1 MRALVTL
8 FFFWGLGTLGL
19 TGCASGPCAAEKLPN
34 QGRTQTSEEL
44 YRFVQYAAKHEC
56 WSELYDHLSAR
67 TRDEHS
73 YIKIRPWIG
82 SLEAEEPW
90 EYKIV
95 DVLAKGTFV
104 EVFPGGPQGQE
115 LIMVSYQEPGRPELL
130 AQILSVEDTEDGRK
144 VRRLG
149 LQEQYDQKL
158 PISQLPGEEAG
169 GD

>member
-1 MRALVTL
+1 MRRVVTL
-8 FFFWGLGTLGL
+8 LFSFLLGASLS
-19 TGCASGPCAAEKLPN
+19 GCASGPCSSEQLPH
-34 QGRTQTSEEL
+34 QGRTRTSEEL
-44 YRFVQYAAKHEC
+44 YDFVQHAAKHEC

-104 EVFPGGPQGQE
+104 AVYPGPGGQE

-130 AQILSVEDTEDGRK
+130 AQILSVEDTEEGRK

>member
-1 MRALVTL
+1 MRRVVTL
-8 FFFWGLGTLGL
+8 LFCFLFTTVGLS
-19 TGCASGPCAAEKLPN
+19 GCASGPCAREKLPN
-34 QGRTQTSEEL
+34 QGRTQNSEEL

-67 TRDEHS
+67 TREEHS

-130 AQILSVEDTEDGRK
+130 AQILSVEDTTEDGRK

-169 GD
+169 D